1 MAVVPK
7 TNLVMT
13 VSKTSSWNG
22 GYDGVFTLE
31 NKNDYDVL
39 QWSATFDFPA
49 NEEFTWMSEGD
60 ITRKGTKC
68 TFQPKDWNQKIPAK
82 TTKTMG
88 FGGKETLP
96 DKLKYK
102 QILPLVGKDPS
113 LDKRGSW
120 GAKNIAPYVDACAF
134 PTPDLP
140 AVSKASGLKF
150 FTLAFIT
157 ADSDNQASWAG
168 VIPLGTQHML
178 DQVRQ
183 IRTTGGDVSVSFG
196 GANGIELADAIENLD
211 TLVAEYSRV
220 IELYSLNRI
229 DFDIEGGAVANADG
243 VDRRN
248 KAIAILN
255 QKYPKLQITYCLPVL
270 PTGLA
275 LAGEQLVQNA
285 RKNNV
290 SIESFNGMSMDFGDS
305 AAPEPEG
312 RMGTYVIMSCEHL
325 RTQVLSAGFGAP
337 KIGTIPMIGVNDVQS
352 EVFRITDAKKVYDFF
367 KKTPWMTYVG
377 FWSTNRDQPGPGQG
391 ANPFTSGIKQK
402 PYDFSKTFLGA
413 DVKDVDPSPNKDPTP
428 PSVPDIPDVPD
439 TPSETP
445 SKPAARPNVNAEW
458 KNVSEEFT
466 KRCKA
471 GEDSDEVIKDL
482 GRRYVG
488 LGPINRKAL
497 KGLLKKTSRDDNT
510 PKDLK
515 TGNVAVI

>member
-1 MAVVPK
+1 MAAVPK
-7 TNLVMT
+7 TKLVMT

-157 ADSDNQASWAG
+157 ADSDNKASWAG

-183 IRTTGGDVSVSFG
+183 IRTAGGDVSVSFG

-211 TLVAEYSRV
+211 TLIAEYSRV
-220 IELYSLNRI
+220 IDLYSLTRI

-255 QKYPKLQITYCLPVL
+255 TKYPKLQITYCLPVL

-305 AAPEPEG
+305 AAPRTRRPHGDICHHVVRTLAHTSSFG
-312 RMGTYVIMSCEHL
+312 RIWCTKNRHHTYDWC
-325 RTQVLSAGFGAP
+325 
-337 KIGTIPMIGVNDVQS
+337 
-352 EVFRITDAKKVYDFF
+352 
-367 KKTPWMTYVG
+367 
-377 FWSTNRDQPGPGQG
+377 
-391 ANPFTSGIKQK
+391 
-402 PYDFSKTFLGA
+402 
-413 DVKDVDPSPNKDPTP
+413 
-428 PSVPDIPDVPD
+428 
-439 TPSETP
+439 
-445 SKPAARPNVNAEW
+445 
-458 KNVSEEFT
+458 
-466 KRCKA
+466 KRCPVRGVQNYRCQESIRLLQENA
-471 GEDSDEVIKDL
+471 LDDI
-482 GRRYVG
+482 RRILVNKQR
-488 LGPINRKAL
+488 PTR
-497 KGLLKKTSRDDNT
+497 SRT
-510 PKDLK
+510 RSKSIYIWHQTETL
-515 TGNVAVI
+515 